1 MRKEEKKLLIEQ
13 TDRRLSQ
20 FGALG
25 SLPVY
30 EKNWIFVIR
39 RSLGMTLAQLAKRLG
54 TSKQNIQNFE
64 KREADGKVTVENL
77 AQIAEVMDCR
87 FVYAFI
93 PKEGSV
99 KKTIERRAN
108 EIAAQIVMRTSQTM
122 KLEDQENST
131 DRINTAIKELSEKII
146 SEMPKYLW
154 D

>member
-13 TDRRLSQ
+13 TDRKLSQ
-20 FGALG
+20 FDALG
-25 SLPVY
+25 NLPAY

-39 RSLGMTLAQLAKRLG
+39 RSLGMTLLQLAKRLG
-54 TSKQNIQNFE
+54 TSKQNVQNIE

-77 AQIAEVMDCR
+77 SQIAEAMDCR
-87 FVYAFI
+87 FVYAFV

-122 KLEDQENST
+122 KLEDQENSPE
-131 DRINTAIKELSEKII
+131 RINTAIKELSEKII